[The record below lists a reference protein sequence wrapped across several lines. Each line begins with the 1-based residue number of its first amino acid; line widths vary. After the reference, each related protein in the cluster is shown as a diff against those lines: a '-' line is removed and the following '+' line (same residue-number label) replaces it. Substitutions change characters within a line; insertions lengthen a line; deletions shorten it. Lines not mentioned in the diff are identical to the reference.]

1 MQWRGPPRN
10 AGYLGEW
17 ERWRQAAQERL
28 DWPIL
33 VHLSRLRRKTGSEGR
48 PMSSR
53 DGLRHVRLDDG
64 CSVWV
69 EKYIREVP
77 VRTKRWNDP
86 VDPDDGTRLLICRYR
101 PRGVKKEDEP
111 WDAWCPALAPSRE
124 LHARAYGKN
133 GDVPISFVEYE
144 RVFLGEMKPR
154 GYWIGGYADAVRR
167 GKTLTLLC

>member
-1 MQWRGPPRN
+1 M
-10 AGYLGEW
+10 
-17 ERWRQAAQERL
+17 
-28 DWPIL
+28 
-33 VHLSRLRRKTGSEGR
+33 
-48 PMSSR
+48 
-53 DGLRHVRLDDG
+53 
-64 CSVWV
+64 
-69 EKYIREVP
+69 P

-144 RVFLGEMKPR
+144 RIFLGEMKPR

-167 GKTLTLLC
+167 GKTITLLCSSACTDEALCHRTILKALIERTAFPPPAPPRNDVVRRRKA